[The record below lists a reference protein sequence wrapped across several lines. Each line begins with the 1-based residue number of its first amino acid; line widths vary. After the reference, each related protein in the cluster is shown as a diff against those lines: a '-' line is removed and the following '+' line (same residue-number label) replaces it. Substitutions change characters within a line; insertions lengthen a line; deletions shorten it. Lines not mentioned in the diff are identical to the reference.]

1 MGTDRF
7 AHDTV
12 LQAEPYHY
20 QALSSIWFGQREPL
34 RTHAAAASLFISE
47 PDLTKEGKVWAA
59 EQCRWSLHSAGVVHV
74 QNLDAIGGR
83 WIDDPPMRSP
93 HLVARIPRL

>member
-59 EQCRWSLHSAGVVHV
+59 EQCRWSLHSAGVVHKIWMR
-74 QNLDAIGGR
+74 LGGDGSM
-83 WIDDPPMRSP
+83 IHQCDPLTS
-93 HLVARIPRL
+93 